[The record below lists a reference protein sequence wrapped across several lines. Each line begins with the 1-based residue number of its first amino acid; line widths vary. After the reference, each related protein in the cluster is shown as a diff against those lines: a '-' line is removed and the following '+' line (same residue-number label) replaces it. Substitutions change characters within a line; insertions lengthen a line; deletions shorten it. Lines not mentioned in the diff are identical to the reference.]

1 MTALRELAKNLA
13 ARLPGHLVE
22 TAANYAALGATPGL
36 LPTDHV
42 TGDRRAYFTQV
53 SDRLGGPATQLTF
66 LEFGVH
72 RGDSLRQWTALNAHP
87 DSRFIGFDSFTGLP
101 TRWRGRPAG
110 YFDTGG
116 QPPAIGDPRVRFV
129 KGWFNQSLPAA
140 LDDLGD
146 EHGTLLVHIDAD
158 LHSAALYCLI
168 TLGLRLGAFHVM
180 FDEFGAGEGRALRDV
195 IEAFGVAFTPA
206 LGLKRQPYS
215 TLPTRVFGHIAF
227 PTPATSPSRLS
238 GQAFDASAPAVA
250 QAAE

>member
-1 MTALRELAKNLA
+1 MLDLRELAKNLA
-13 ARLPGHLVE
+13 ARLPAPLIE
-22 TAANYAALGATPGL
+22 TATNYAVLGAMPSL
-36 LPTDHV
+36 LPPDHV
-42 TGDRRAYFTQV
+42 IGNRQTYFARV
-53 SDRLGGPATQLTF
+53 SEHLGGPATRLTF

-116 QPPAIGDPRVRFV
+116 QPPEIADPRVSFV
-129 KGWFNQSLPAA
+129 KGWFNQTLPAA
-140 LDDLGD
+140 LNELGD
-146 EHGTLLVHIDAD
+146 DPGMLLVHIDAD

-168 TLGLRLGAFHVM
+168 TLGLKYGAYHVM

-195 IEAFGVAFTPA
+195 IEAFGVVFTPV
-206 LGLKRQPYS
+206 LGLRRRPYS
-215 TLPTRVFGHIAF
+215 ALPTRVFGHVAF
-227 PTPATSPSRLS
+227 PMSSASYSSFSGPPHAVLTPAT
-238 GQAFDASAPAVA
+238 V

>member
-1 MTALRELAKNLA
+1 MIALRELAKNLA
-13 ARLPGHLVE
+13 ARLPAQPIE
-22 TAANYAALGATPGL
+22 TAANYAVLGATPGL
-36 LPTDHV
+36 LPTDYV
-42 TGDRRAYFTQV
+42 IGDRRAYFAQV

-87 DSRFIGFDSFTGLP
+87 DSRFVGFDSFAGLP
-101 TRWRGRPAG
+101 VRWRGRPAG
-110 YFDTGG
+110 YFNTGG

-129 KGWFNQSLPAA
+129 KGWFNQTLPAE

-146 EHGTLLVHIDAD
+146 DPGTLLVHIDAD

-168 TLGLRLGAFHVM
+168 TLGLRFGAFHVM

-195 IEAFGVAFTPA
+195 VEAFGAAFTPA

-215 TLPTRVFGHIAF
+215 ALPTRVFGHVAF
-227 PTPATSPSRLS
+227 PAPTTSPSRLS
-238 GQAFDASAPAVA
+238 AHAFDASTPTVA
-250 QAAE
+250 RAAE